1 MEVQKCWCAYS
12 VFMHRLLRKSH
23 TRMVLSSLAD
33 TKYLPPGWNARPRTQ
48 LSWPL
53 RVSRHRPTLTSQMRM
68 VLSREPEARN
78 GPWWWPFLL
87 SAPAASFIAEA
98 AASGAQ
104 AMHSTVCSWSRNSTC
119 RRIKPSLDSSLPA
132 EAAHGNAHLAV
143 FWIRQPNTYCL
154 IIWACG
160 KDAAFDVHSHHSH
173 PLSMACV
180 GFHTVAEDEKSHV
193 GHIIP

>member
-12 VFMHRLLRKSH
+12 VFMHRLLRKSQ
-23 TRMVLSSLAD
+23 TRMVLSSLAE
-33 TKYLPPGWNARPRTQ
+33 TRYLPPGWNARPRTQ

-53 RVSRHRPTLTSQMRM
+53 SVSRQRPTLTSQMRM

-119 RRIKPSLDSSLPA
+119 RIDNQTKVRLHRQLRLY
-132 EAAHGNAHLAV
+132 LAV
-143 FWIRQPNTYCL
+143 LTLQSFEFVNQTRIVWSFEHVAKMLPSMCTRTIRT
-154 IIWACG
+154 
-160 KDAAFDVHSHHSH
+160 HSLW
-173 PLSMACV
+173 PV
-180 GFHTVAEDEKSHV
+180 
-193 GHIIP
+193 